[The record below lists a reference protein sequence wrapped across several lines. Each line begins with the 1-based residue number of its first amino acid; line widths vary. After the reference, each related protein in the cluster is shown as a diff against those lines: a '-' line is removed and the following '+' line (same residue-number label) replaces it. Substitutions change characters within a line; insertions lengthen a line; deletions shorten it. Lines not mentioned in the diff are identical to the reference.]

1 MRKLDEDTQVTK
13 ALQATSILLNSLID
27 DVRDNT
33 KETSSLR
40 AELKSLAEIV
50 RILSRMVRDGN
61 GGHSIITRL
70 AVVEDTIDKI
80 QKAKEREDK
89 SEEANARVSSSR
101 RWDVISA
108 ILVALISLGISL
120 FAAIE

>member
-40 AELKSLAEIV
+40 AELKALGEIV

-70 AVVEDTIDKI
+70 AVAEDTIDKI

-89 SEEANARVSSSR
+89 SEEANARVNSSR